1 MTDEVRF
8 VPANGHRQRDAS
20 LRKVPKTEVN
30 LLFLAAPKV
39 VYSSTRC
46 QWDVPEFRS

>member
-1 MTDEVRF
+1 MADEVRF

-39 VYSSTRC
+39 VYSSTSC
-46 QWDVPEFRS
+46 QWDVPGLRS